1 VNVDNGVT
9 TQHTLQA
16 DGRTMSGGCCTITR
30 VGAAPPVLSSDSK
43 QPSSKQQLPAGLTK
57 DLHTKIDQG
66 KSTRAANTAQPTAP
80 PNPVYSKSA
89 SCSDITGTNSTA
101 PAATD
106 CKDAIA
112 DRDVARANRKKDPE
126 LSKFGYRKAAE
137 AARRS
142 GDIDLELSILREAE
156 TPSAADKPDAD
167 RDSNLQDAQ
176 TYLTAA
182 KAGEENDPTCTG
194 LTNAAENYL
203 QSAKFFL
210 RADQVKKTDEL
221 LLRHDALIALVDRA
235 KQEGRCRSPVRETNI
250 PPLKSEKLGDGLLT
264 DACKQKLADIDKL
277 LARPGS
283 NMNSIGDESAGDDKA
298 KAAPN
303 VASIAVVAKVKL
315 AAQGCRDPDAGPFSK
330 LECRVASYDMRTQGI
345 VGAEADAILEKANC
359 R

>member
-1 VNVDNGVT
+1 
-9 TQHTLQA
+9 
-16 DGRTMSGGCCTITR
+16 
-30 VGAAPPVLSSDSK
+30 
-43 QPSSKQQLPAGLTK
+43 LPAGLGK

-66 KSTRAANTAQPTAP
+66 KSTRVANTTQPAAP
-80 PNPVYSKSA
+80 LNPVYSKSA

-142 GDIDLELSILREAE
+142 GDTDLELSILREAE
-156 TPSAADKPDAD
+156 TPPPADKPDAD

-235 KQEGRCRSPVRETNI
+235 KQEGRCSRVREVSNPPTPGPSSKEPDLPPNECHNALDQVKKLVTPSATNMSSVGTDKVAI
-250 PPLKSEKLGDGLLT
+250 DNDALRQGTKLR
-264 DACKQKLADIDKL
+264 I
-277 LARPGS
+277 
-283 NMNSIGDESAGDDKA
+283 
-298 KAAPN
+298 
-303 VASIAVVAKVKL
+303 KL
-315 AAQGCRDPDAGPFSK
+315 AARGCREPDAKPFTRD
-330 LECRVASYDMRTQGI
+330 ECHGALYDLAKNDGLWSS
-345 VGAEADAILEKANC
+345 EAMEITVKAGC
-359 R
+359 APLGK